1 METATGGRGRGD
13 AVTEMRAMVRG
24 ARRVIPRRF
33 ERKLVLAI
41 LGAAFLL
48 ALVTAFTPSSARA
61 ADDEPIGWTNRNY
74 FGRMTDGFTRELL
87 ANAERNHLAQE
98 NFWKKYR
105 DGELNY
111 ALDDL
116 EYVLLVFPN
125 HPKALHLLTM
135 VCKTMKDQATPVV
148 YFEKAVRSFP
158 NEPYTYA
165 QYGAYLIST
174 GDTEA
179 GISRLR
185 DALRIDPN
193 LTYALGLLA
202 EAQKKEKLKT
212 AVPPVTSPGTTTTK
226 GSTPSASASPS
237 SSGPTST
244 SPPGTTVR

>member
-1 METATGGRGRGD
+1 METRRRGRGN
-13 AVTEMRAMVRG
+13 AVIERRTVV
-24 ARRVIPRRF
+24 RRVRQAVPGRF
-33 ERKLVLAI
+33 ERKLAFAI
-41 LGAAFLL
+41 LGAAFLV
-48 ALVTAFTPSSARA
+48 ASFVAAMPSSAR

-135 VCKTMKDQATPVV
+135 VCRTMKDQNTPVI

-212 AVPPVTSPGTTTTK
+212 AVPPVTAPGTTTTQ
-226 GSTPSASASPS
+226 GSTPSASASPR
-237 SSGPTST
+237 SSGTSST

>member
-1 METATGGRGRGD
+1 METRGRGRGD
-13 AVTEMRAMVRG
+13 AVIERRTVVRG
-24 ARRVIPRRF
+24 AGQAVPGRF
-33 ERKLVLAI
+33 ERKLALAI
-41 LGAAFLL
+41 LGAAFLV
-48 ALVTAFTPSSARA
+48 ASFVAVMPSFAR

-135 VCKTMKDQATPVV
+135 VCRTMKDQSTPVI

-202 EAQKKEKLKT
+202 EAQKKEKLKS
-212 AVPPVTSPGTTTTK
+212 AVPPVVAPGTTTTQ

-237 SSGPTST
+237 SSGTPST
-244 SPPGTTVR
+244 SHSGTTVR